1 MIDNFSIL
9 LSHGWLIFAF
19 WMLTRNDLL
28 DREPPPPLDAEPD
41 GFGKRRKVQGKP
53 RAANLTGGVTD
64 DA

>member
-9 LSHGWLIFAF
+9 LSHGWLILAF

-28 DREPPPPLDAEPD
+28 DREPPPPLDAETE
-41 GFGKRRKVQGKP
+41 GFGKQRKRHGKP
-53 RAANLTGGVTD
+53 RKVPGKTG